1 MVWGGDRDDN
11 VTNCLHGPCANEFN
25 LTKTNHHFLI
35 ENWDREKESYVEFS
49 ITEFEPLVR

>member
-11 VTNCLHGPCANEFN
+11 VTNCLHGPCVNEYN

-35 ENWDREKESYVEFS
+35 ENWESVV
-49 ITEFEPLVR
+49 PLFGNINEGEGAN

>member
-11 VTNCLHGPCANEFN
+11 VTNCLHGPCVNEYN

-35 ENWDREKESYVEFS
+35 ENWDREKESFVEFS
-49 ITEFEPLVR
+49 ITEFEPLAR